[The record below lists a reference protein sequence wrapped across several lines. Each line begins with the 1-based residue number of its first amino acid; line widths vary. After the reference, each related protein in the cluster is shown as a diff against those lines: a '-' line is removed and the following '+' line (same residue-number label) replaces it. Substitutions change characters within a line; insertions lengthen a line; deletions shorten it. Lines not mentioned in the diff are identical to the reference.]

1 MKATGIVRK
10 LDQIGRIVIPMEL
23 RRTLDINIKDSL
35 EIFLDEDCIVLQK
48 YKPDMACMV
57 TGEVSNDNFKLA
69 DGKIILSREGAEK
82 LLKEMEQL
90 LALN

>member
-1 MKATGIVRK
+1 MKATGVVRK
-10 LDQIGRIVIPMEL
+10 LDQLGRIVIPMEL
-23 RRTLDINIKDSL
+23 RRTLGINTKDSL

>member
-1 MKATGIVRK
+1 MKATGVVRK
-10 LDQIGRIVIPMEL
+10 LDQLGRIVIPMEL

-69 DGKIILSREGAEK
+69 GGKIILSREGAEK

>member
-10 LDQIGRIVIPMEL
+10 LDQLGRIVIPMEL